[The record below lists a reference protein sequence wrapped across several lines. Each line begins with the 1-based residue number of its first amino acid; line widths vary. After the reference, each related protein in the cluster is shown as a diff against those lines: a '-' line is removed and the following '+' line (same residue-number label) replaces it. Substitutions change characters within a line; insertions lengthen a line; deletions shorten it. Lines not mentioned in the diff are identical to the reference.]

1 MAIQLADLPLH
12 MRKMIEAQHG
22 IVLQGTP
29 NKWKSGRR
37 ADLGMFF
44 RSAWEANVARYLNF
58 LKTHGSVKGWEYEP
72 KRFEFPIRHG
82 TNTCLPD
89 FRVEKPDGSYEWWEV
104 KGFRLS
110 SIAEG
115 KKVPRALRRGLIAL
129 RRMAK
134 YYPDEKI
141 VVIDTDRYR
150 EIARQVAGCIPYWE

>member
-1 MAIQLADLPLH
+1 MALQLADLPLH

-72 KRFEFPIRHG
+72 KRVQPPTRHG
-82 TNTCLPD
+82 PNPS
-89 FRVEKPDGSYEWWEV
+89 PPG
-104 KGFRLS
+104 
-110 SIAEG
+110 
-115 KKVPRALRRGLIAL
+115 RGWQTGLGA
-129 RRMAK
+129 
-134 YYPDEKI
+134 P
-141 VVIDTDRYR
+141 
-150 EIARQVAGCIPYWE
+150 P

>member
-22 IVLQGTP
+22 ITLPEQP
-29 NKWKSGRR
+29 RKWKSGVR
-37 ADLGMFF
+37 ADLGIFV
-44 RSAWEANVARYLNF
+44 RSAWEANISRYLNF
-58 LKTHGSVKGWEYEP
+58 LKARKMIDRWEYEP
-72 KRFEFPIRHG
+72 QRFDFPIRRG
-82 TNTCLPD
+82 TNTYLPD
-89 FRVEKPDGSYEWWEV
+89 FKVWKTVDTYEWWEV

>member
-22 IVLQGTP
+22 ITLPDQP
-29 NKWKSGRR
+29 KKWKSGVRV
-37 ADLGMFF
+37 DLGIFV
-44 RSAWEANVARYLNF
+44 RSAWEANIARYLNF
-58 LKTHGSVKGWEYEP
+58 LKLHGSIVGWEYEP
-72 KRFEFPIRHG
+72 KRFDFPIKRG
-82 TNTCLPD
+82 TNTYLPD
-89 FRVEKPDGSYEWWEV
+89 FKVWKTKCSYEWWEV
-104 KGFRLS
+104 KGWRLE
-110 SIAEG
+110 AG

-134 YYPDEKI
+134 YYPEEKI